1 VPDLEQY
8 GECSRQVPCRRTTS
22 PASVPSDTACFSTN
36 RAALGRPVQFRA
48 VASPAEEVT
57 DEAGIED
64 DTDLQYALNLGD
76 RAVTGLGLA

>member
-1 VPDLEQY
+1 
-8 GECSRQVPCRRTTS
+8 
-22 PASVPSDTACFSTN
+22 
-36 RAALGRPVQFRA
+36 